1 MSREDK
7 ELTQEELE
15 AQAGETLPAREVM
28 SLLTTNPGLVVIPE
42 DPGTFTEPD
51 PEAPAPPPRYDV

>member
-1 MSREDK
+1 MSSEDK

-15 AQAGETLPAREVM
+15 AQGGETLPAREVM

-42 DPGTFTEPD
+42 DPATLTD
-51 PEAPAPPPRYDV
+51 PESPAPPPRYDV